1 MTPLRHQMIEAMS
14 LRGFSPRTHES
25 YLCAVTQLAG
35 YYHRSPDRLTLAEL
49 QVYFKY
55 LTLER
60 KLSPATCRLY
70 LNAVRFF
77 YLKVLGWQHFDVP
90 LIVPKRPQKIPELL
104 NRDEV
109 ARILQA
115 TLNDRHRMLLSLCY
129 GCGLRVSELIVVQI
143 RDIDGERQVLRV
155 EQGKGAR
162 DRYVLLAPTL
172 LSALRDYWH
181 RQRPAHWLF
190 PTPQHPERH
199 IALSS
204 AQRAFL
210 AAKRRAGIDK
220 RGGIHALR
228 HAYATHQLEQGLP
241 VHQLQHL
248 LGHRNLQSTLRYVH
262 WVPAKGDGEHGHA
275 DLLSGIEASR
285 EL

>member
-14 LRGFSPRTHES
+14 LRGFSVRTHQT

-35 YYHRSPDRLTLAEL
+35 YYRRSPDRLTFAEL
-49 QVYFKY
+49 QRYFKY
-55 LTLER
+55 LALER
-60 KLSPATCRLY
+60 RLSPASCRLY

-77 YLKVLGWQHFDVP
+77 YLKVLGWKRFDVP
-90 LIVPKRPQKIPELL
+90 LILPKQPQKIPDLL

-109 ARILQA
+109 ARIIGGCI
-115 TLNDRHRMLLSLCY
+115 NDRHRMLLSLCY
-129 GCGLRVSELIVVQI
+129 GCGLRVSELISIQV
-143 RDIDGERQVLRV
+143 RDIDGERQMLRI

-172 LSALRDYWH
+172 LATLRGYW
-181 RQRPAHWLF
+181 QRYRPQYWLF

-199 IALSS
+199 LSLCS
-204 AQRAFL
+204 AQRAYL
-210 AAKRRAGIDK
+210 AAKRRAGVDK
-220 RGGIHALR
+220 RGGIHSLR

-248 LGHRNLQSTLRYVH
+248 LGHRNLQTTLRYVH
-262 WVPAKGDGEHGHA
+262 WAPTKGEGEHGHV
-275 DLLSGIEASR
+275 DLLHGIGVADVR
-285 EL
+285 